1 MVAVCSRI
9 PKSFLSLDIYRQLL
23 SSEGA
28 RGVSNFLNRLK
39 IRKGNRRGTD
49 GTNVLLGVRGLDI
62 WSFFLYWGK
71 KK

>member
-1 MVAVCSRI
+1 
-9 PKSFLSLDIYRQLL
+9 L